1 MKQPFN
7 TCFYESIY
15 RLRKNTTPTLLFF
28 FLFESIKA
36 KTDLTA
42 KIIKSIIAFSG
53 INANYNEDH
62 HKIRSFN
69 RSPEIVETGQT
80 LSPIHTIVVLPN
92 PFTGHVNTQV
102 EQNYEQELALEVF
115 NPLGQSIPIDFSL
128 DAIISTMGAS
138 LWEAL
143 AYLRRFIFRNQF

>member
-7 TCFYESIY
+7 TCFNGSIY
-15 RLRKNTTPTLLFF
+15 RLIKNTTSMLLFF
-28 FLFESIKA
+28 FLFGSIQA

-42 KIIKSIIAFSG
+42 KSIKHVITFSG
-53 INANYNEDH
+53 VNANYNKDH
-62 HKIRSFN
+62 HKIRSIHC
-69 RSPEIVETGQT
+69 SLEIVETGQT
-80 LSPIHTIVVLPN
+80 LSPILTIVVLPN
-92 PFTGHVNTQV
+92 PFTDHVNIHV
-102 EQNYEQELALEVF
+102 EQNYEQNLKLEVF
-115 NPLGQSIPIDFSL
+115 NQLGQPIPIDFSL